1 MNICPISLRVP
12 NSHGFATNICLIPL
26 KVQSNAKFAKIVF
39 KIFFNVRVFFSMR
52 VFGGIIG
59 LVSIPITRKPDDR
72 IG

>member
-26 KVQSNAKFAKIVF
+26 KVQNNAKFAKILF
-39 KIFFNVRVFFSMR
+39 LNFLNVRVFFSMC